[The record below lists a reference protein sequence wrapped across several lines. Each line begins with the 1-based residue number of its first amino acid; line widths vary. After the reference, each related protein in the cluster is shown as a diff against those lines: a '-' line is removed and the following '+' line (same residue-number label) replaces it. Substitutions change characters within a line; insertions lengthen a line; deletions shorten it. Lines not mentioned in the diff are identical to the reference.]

1 MTMKLKNQI
10 DNRIYVESFEP
21 VEYGK
26 IVYDSAVSSTQQLR
40 FLTEYYGK
48 FQNYSRIEFWITGE
62 STTDSPAGVHP
73 RAVVM
78 SGTSLVYPS
87 MFQCGLE
94 TWNNSVTQINRKL
107 ENVGDFC
114 SARQIANCSYSYHV
128 ILYNGQSSNYPTF
141 FAESYGGNYDNSTA
155 CTEVF
160 TGRMLSSISTL
171 YAIEMSPVARKAGFT
186 FRYKLFK

>member
-10 DNRIYVESFEP
+10 NNRIYIESFEP

-62 STTDSPAGVHP
+62 STTDSPAGVQP
-73 RAVVM
+73 KAVIM
-78 SGTSLVYPS
+78 SGSSISYPQV
-87 MFQCGLE
+87 FQCGLE
-94 TWNNSVTQINRKL
+94 TWNNSVSQINRK
-107 ENVGDFC
+107 NTGNFC

-141 FAESYGGNYDNSTA
+141 FAESYGGDFSGNTA

-160 TGRMLSSISTL
+160 TGRVLSPISTL

>member
-62 STTDSPAGVHP
+62 STTNSSAGVQL
-73 RAVVM
+73 RAVIM
-78 SGTSLVYPS
+78 SGSSISYPQV
-87 MFQCGLE
+87 FQCGLE
-94 TWNNSVTQINRKL
+94 TWNNSVSQINRK
-107 ENVGDFC
+107 NTGNFC

-141 FAESYGGNYDNSTA
+141 FAESYGGDFSGNTA

-160 TGRMLSSISTL
+160 TGRVLSPISTL
-171 YAIEMSPVARKAGFT
+171 YAIEMSPVARKSGFT